1 MSTDDKGTPTGK
13 PDVGKTH
20 YAGKHTTIGGKYM
33 PHNQNLTDKE
43 ISTALLNA
51 HKLGAQALTTLII
64 ESTDQSIRQ
73 DAMQVLNSTLGHQKQ
88 IFDYMNSKGYY
99 TVEAAPGQE
108 VQKAQQQLQQQQQ
121 Q

>member
-1 MSTDDKGTPTGK
+1 
-13 PDVGKTH
+13 
-20 YAGKHTTIGGKYM
+20 M
-33 PHNQNLTDKE
+33 PQNQNLTDKE

-51 HKLGAQALTTLII
+51 HKVGAQALTQLII

-99 TVEAAPGQE
+99 QVDMAPSQE
-108 VQKAQQQLQQQQQ
+108 ISKAQQQLQQQQS
-121 Q
+121 